1 MLVAP
6 FTMVEIWNKLGYPQM
21 DDWIKKI
28 WSMYAV
34 EYYSAINKDGFFFY
48 LQQNGCNQNTLFSVK

>member
-34 EYYSAINKDGFFFY
+34 EYYSAINKDGFFFFICSKMGATRIHCS
-48 LQQNGCNQNTLFSVK
+48 Q